1 MSSQMERSGKP
12 TEFGLQLE
20 LQFSMRK
27 AEISAGEMTWEQ
39 LYTSLLNLYYQRLME
54 WHAIKSLIAE
64 ENITIDFDIPT
75 DVELRELAKEAVP
88 DPVMEDDDDPFAPSC

>member
-1 MSSQMERSGKP
+1 MERSGKP
-12 TEFGLQLE
+12 TEFGLPLE